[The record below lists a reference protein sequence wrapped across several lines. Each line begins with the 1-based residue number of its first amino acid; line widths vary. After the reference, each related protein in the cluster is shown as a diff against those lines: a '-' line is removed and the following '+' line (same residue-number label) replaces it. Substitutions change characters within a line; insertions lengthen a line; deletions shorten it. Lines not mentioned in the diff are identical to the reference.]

1 MAHSRGR
8 EVTAPR
14 TLAGLLRARA
24 QEHGEKLALH
34 YKEGDEWL
42 ARGWGETWEE
52 ARAVAAALHARG
64 VRSGD
69 GVLLLIPE
77 VRPSVSTLFG
87 VWALGA
93 VPSILG
99 VPYRLADLDAYL
111 EQLRGTAKKLNA
123 KALVLS
129 GMLAGMA
136 GEGSQEGPSL
146 IIADTLVEEGRA
158 SAFQPEPETAP
169 GPCLVQLTSGS
180 TSDPRGVVLSHEKV
194 MLHMASMSQALPSP
208 EHAAAVSWLPLH
220 HDMGLLG
227 GLLFPFFNGFPAHM
241 LSPLDFRQRP
251 FCWLEAMSQFKGTIC
266 AAPPSAYA
274 ICLGLA
280 NRAKES
286 GLDLS
291 AWEVAMIG
299 AEPIS
304 PELLRRFSD
313 RFAPCGFRAEA
324 FFPVYGLAEATV
336 AVTFPRKLASTV
348 VDCVDRAV
356 LEREGRAVPSP
367 MGPGALELTG
377 VGRPIPH
384 TEVRLVDEQDQ
395 PVPERTLGEI
405 LVRSA
410 TVMDGYYREPELTA
424 AAIQEGWLRTGDLGY
439 QADGELFITG
449 RKKELIIKG
458 GHNLIP
464 SILEELTA
472 EVEGVRAGCVA
483 AVGLRSEQRQTEL
496 VYVLAETKLEAEAQ
510 AALGERIRERLR
522 AAGIAIDH
530 VLLVAPGTL
539 PKTTSGKLKR
549 KALAEAIASG
559 QLTGTLA

>member
-1 MAHSRGR
+1 MS
-8 EVTAPR
+8 TPR

-24 QEHGEKLALH
+24 QSQGERLALR
-34 YKEGDEWL
+34 YKEGEQWL
-42 ARGWGETWEE
+42 PRTWSETWEE

-64 VRSGD
+64 VRPGD
-69 GVLLLIPE
+69 GVLLLVPE
-77 VRPSVSTLFG
+77 VRPAVSALFG
-87 VWALGA
+87 AWALGA

-99 VPYRLADLDAYL
+99 VPYRLSDLDAYL
-111 EQLRGTAKKLNA
+111 EQLRATARKLNA

-129 GMLAGMA
+129 GVLAGMA
-136 GEGSQEGPSL
+136 GEGSSEGPAL

-158 SAFQPEPETAP
+158 LPLQPEPDAAP

-180 TSDPRGVVLSHEKV
+180 TSHPRGVVLSHEKV
-194 MLHMASMSQALPSP
+194 MLHMRSMSQALPSP
-208 EHAAAVSWLPLH
+208 AHAVAVSWLPLH

-227 GLLFPFFNGFPAHM
+227 GLLFPFFNDFPAHL

-251 FCWLEAMSQFKGTIC
+251 FSWLETMSQFKGTIC

-274 ICLGLA
+274 ICMGLA
-280 NRAKES
+280 NRAREA

-304 PELLRRFSD
+304 PELLRRFAD

-336 AVTFPRKLASTV
+336 AVTFPEKLAPTV
-348 VDCVDRAV
+348 VDRVDRAT
-356 LEREGRAVPSP
+356 LEREGRAVPCAE
-367 MGPGALELTG
+367 GPGALELTG

-384 TEVRLVDEQDQ
+384 TEVRLMDEREQ
-395 PVPERTLGEI
+395 PVPERVQAEVWVRAATL
-405 LVRSA
+405 
-410 TVMDGYYREPELTA
+410 MDGYYQEPELTA
-424 AAIQEGWLRTGDLGY
+424 ATVREGWLRTGDLGY
-439 QADGELFITG
+439 QAGGSLFITG

-464 SILEELTA
+464 SILEELA
-472 EVEGVRAGCVA
+472 SEVEGVRAGCVA
-483 AVGLRSEQRQTEL
+483 AVGVRSEQRQTEL
-496 VYVLAETKLEAEAQ
+496 AYVLAETKLEQEAQ
-510 AALGERIRERLR
+510 GSLGERIRERLR
-522 AAGIAIDH
+522 AHGITIDH

-539 PKTTSGKLKR
+539 PKTTSGKMKR
-549 KALAEAIASG
+549 RALSEDIAAG
-559 QLTGTLA
+559 RITGTLT

>member
-1 MAHSRGR
+1 M
-8 EVTAPR
+8 TAPR

-24 QEHGEKLALH
+24 QAQGEKLAIR

-42 ARGWGETWEE
+42 SRSWGETWED

-64 VRSGD
+64 VRPGD
-69 GVLLLIPE
+69 GVLLLVPE

-99 VPYRLADLDAYL
+99 VPYRLSDLDAYL
-111 EQLRGTAKKLNA
+111 EQLRGTAKKLDA

-136 GEGSQEGPSL
+136 GEGGGEGPSL

-158 SAFQPEPETAP
+158 ASFQPEPDAAP

-180 TSDPRGVVLSHEKV
+180 TSNPRGVVLSHEKV
-194 MLHMASMSQALPSP
+194 VLHMESMSRALPSP
-208 EHAAAVSWLPLH
+208 AHAMAVSWLPLH

-227 GLLFPFFNGFPAHM
+227 GLLFPFFNNFPAHM

-251 FCWLEAMSQFKGTIC
+251 FCWLEAMSQFRATIC

-274 ICLGLA
+274 ICMGLA
-280 NRAKES
+280 NRAREA

-313 RFAPCGFRAEA
+313 KFAPSGFRAEA

-336 AVTFPRKLASTV
+336 AVTFPEKLAPTV
-348 VDCVDRAV
+348 VDRVDRAT
-356 LEREGRAVPSP
+356 LEREGRAVPCNE
-367 MGPGALELTG
+367 GPGALELTG
-377 VGRPIPH
+377 TGRPIPH
-384 TEVRLVDEQDQ
+384 TEIRLVDERDQ
-395 PVPERTLGEI
+395 AVPERTQGEI

-410 TVMDGYYREPELTA
+410 TLMDGYYREPELTA
-424 AAIQEGWLRTGDLGY
+424 SAVQEGWLRTGDLGY
-439 QADGELFITG
+439 QANGALFITG

-464 SILEELTA
+464 SILEELA
-472 EVEGVRAGCVA
+472 SEVEGVRAGCVA
-483 AVGLRSEQRQTEL
+483 AVGVRSEQRQTEL
-496 VYVLAETKLEAEAQ
+496 AYVLAETKLEAEARG
-510 AALGERIRERLR
+510 ALGERIREQLR
-522 AAGIAIDH
+522 AHGITIDH

-539 PKTTSGKLKR
+539 PKTTSGKIKR
-549 KALAEAIASG
+549 KAISEAIAAG

>member
-1 MAHSRGR
+1 MTEA
-8 EVTAPR
+8 R

-24 QEHGEKLALH
+24 QARGERLALR
-34 YKEGDEWL
+34 YREGDGWH
-42 ARGWGETWEE
+42 ARTWGETWEE

-64 VRSGD
+64 VRPGD

-77 VRPSVSTLFG
+77 VRACVSVLLG
-87 VWALGA
+87 AWALGA

-99 VPYRLADLDAYL
+99 LPYRLAALDAYL
-111 EQLRGTAKKLNA
+111 AQLRTTARRLEA
-123 KALVLS
+123 RALVLS
-129 GMLAGMA
+129 GALAGLTDGQEA
-136 GEGSQEGPSL
+136 EGLPL
-146 IIADTLVEEGRA
+146 LIADTLVEEGRA
-158 SAFQPEPETAP
+158 SPFQPEPDAAP

-194 MLHMASMSQALPSP
+194 LLHLESMSRALPSP
-208 EHAAAVSWLPLH
+208 ANAVAVSWLPLH

-227 GLLFPFFNGFPAHM
+227 GLLFPFFNDFPAHL

-251 FCWLEAMSQFKGTIC
+251 FCWLEAMSQHRATIC

-280 NRAKES
+280 SRAREE

-291 AWEVAMIG
+291 AWEVAMVG

-304 PELLRRFSD
+304 PELLRRFSE

-336 AVTFPRKLASTV
+336 AVTFPEKLAPTV
-348 VDCVDRAV
+348 VDRVDRAV
-356 LEREGRAVPSP
+356 LEREGRAVPCAEEA
-367 MGPGALELTG
+367 GALALTG

-384 TEVRLVDEQDQ
+384 TEVRLVDAQGRH
-395 PVPERTLGEI
+395 VPERTVGEI

-410 TVMDGYYREPELTA
+410 TLMEGYHREPELTA
-424 AAIQEGWLRTGDLGY
+424 SAVQEGWLRTGDLGY
-439 QADGELFITG
+439 LADGNLFITG

-464 SILEELTA
+464 SVLEEHCS
-472 EVEGVRAGCVA
+472 EVEGVRTGCVA
-483 AVGLRSEQRQTEL
+483 AVGLHSEHQQTER
-496 VYVLAETKLEAEAQ
+496 VYVVAETKLPSEAHG
-510 AALGERIRERLR
+510 ALAERLR
-522 AAGIAIDH
+522 EQLRARGIAIDQ

-549 KALAEAIASG
+549 RAIAEAIASG

>member
-1 MAHSRGR
+1 MSGG
-8 EVTAPR
+8 PR
-14 TLAGLLRARA
+14 TLAGLLKARS
-24 QEHGEKLALH
+24 QTQGERLAVR
-34 YKEGDEWL
+34 YKEGEEWL
-42 ARGWGETWEE
+42 SRTWGETWAE

-64 VRSGD
+64 VRPGD

-77 VRPSVSTLFG
+77 VRPAVSTLFG

-99 VPYRLADLDAYL
+99 VPYRLSDLDAYL
-111 EQLRGTAKKLNA
+111 EQLRGTARKLDA

-129 GMLAGMA
+129 SMLAGMA
-136 GEGSQEGPSL
+136 GEGSGNGVSL
-146 IIADTLVEEGRA
+146 IVADSLVEEGRA
-158 SAFQPEPETAP
+158 LPFQPEPDAAP

-180 TSDPRGVVLSHEKV
+180 TSQPRGVVLSHEKV
-194 MLHMASMSQALPSP
+194 MLHMESMSRALPSP
-208 EHAAAVSWLPLH
+208 AHAMAVSWLPLH

-227 GLLFPFFNGFPAHM
+227 GLLFPFFNNFPAHM

-251 FCWLEAMSQFKGTIC
+251 FAWLETMSQFKGTIC

-280 NRAKES
+280 NRAKEA

-304 PELLRRFSD
+304 PDLLRRFSD
-313 RFAPCGFRAEA
+313 KFAPCGFRAES

-336 AVTFPRKLASTV
+336 AVTFPPKLAPTV
-348 VDCVDRAV
+348 VDRVDRAT
-356 LEREGRAVPSP
+356 LEREGRAVPCAE
-367 MGPGALELTG
+367 GPGALELTG

-395 PVPERTLGEI
+395 PVPERTQGEI
-405 LVRSA
+405 LVRAA
-410 TVMDGYYREPELTA
+410 TLMDGYYREPELTA
-424 AAIQEGWLRTGDLGY
+424 SAVQEGWLRTGDLGY
-439 QADGELFITG
+439 QADGTYFITG

-464 SILEELTA
+464 SILEELA
-472 EVEGVRAGCVA
+472 SEVEGVRAGCVA
-483 AVGLRSEQRQTEL
+483 AVGVRSEQRQTEMA
-496 VYVLAETKLEAEAQ
+496 YVLAETKLEAEAQ
-510 AALGERIRERLR
+510 SKLGERIRERLR
-522 AAGIAIDH
+522 AHGIAIDH

-539 PKTTSGKLKR
+539 PKTTSGKIKR
-549 KALAEAIASG
+549 RAISEAIAAG
-559 QLTGTLA
+559 QLPGTLA

>member
-1 MAHSRGR
+1 M
-8 EVTAPR
+8 TAPR
-14 TLAGLLRARA
+14 TLAGLLRSRA
-24 QEHGEKLALH
+24 QAHGEKLAIR

-42 ARGWGETWEE
+42 SRSWSETWTE
-52 ARAVAAALHARG
+52 ARAVAAALYARG
-64 VRSGD
+64 VRPGD
-69 GVLLLIPE
+69 GVMMLIPE

-99 VPYRLADLDAYL
+99 VPYRLADLDSYL
-111 EQLRGTAKKLNA
+111 EQLRSTAKKLDA

-136 GEGSQEGPSL
+136 GESGGDGPQL
-146 IIADTLVEEGRA
+146 IIADSLVEDGQA
-158 SAFQPEPETAP
+158 LAFQPEPDAAP

-180 TSDPRGVVLSHEKV
+180 TTHPRGVVLSHEKV
-194 MLHMASMSQALPSP
+194 MLHMESMSRALPSP
-208 EHAAAVSWLPLH
+208 EHAMAVSWLPLH

-227 GLLFPFFNGFPAHM
+227 GLLFPFYNDFPAHM

-251 FCWLEAMSQFKGTIC
+251 FCWLEAMSQFRGTIC

-274 ICLGLA
+274 ICMSLA
-280 NRAKES
+280 NRAREA

-304 PELLRRFSD
+304 PDLLRRFSD
-313 RFAPCGFRAEA
+313 KFAPCGYRAEA

-336 AVTFPRKLASTV
+336 AVTFPEKLAPTV
-348 VDCVDRAV
+348 VDRVDRAV
-356 LEREGRAVPSP
+356 LEREGRAVPCEE
-367 MGPGALELTG
+367 GPNSLELTG

-384 TEVRLVDEQDQ
+384 TEVRLLDEQGQ
-395 PVPERTLGEI
+395 PVPERTQGEI
-405 LVRSA
+405 FVRSA
-410 TVMDGYYREPELTA
+410 TLMDGYYREPELTA
-424 AAIQEGWLRTGDLGY
+424 SALQEGWLRTGDLGY
-439 QADGELFITG
+439 QAQGSFFITG

-464 SILEELTA
+464 SILEEIAST
-472 EVEGVRAGCVA
+472 VEGVRAGCVA
-483 AVGLRSEQRQTEL
+483 AVGVRSEQRQTEL
-496 VYVLAETKLEAEAQ
+496 AYVLAETKLEAEARG
-510 AALGERIRERLR
+510 ALGERIREQLR
-522 AAGIAIDH
+522 AHGITIDH

-539 PKTTSGKLKR
+539 PKTTSGKIKR
-549 KALAEAIASG
+549 KATSDAIAAG

>member
-1 MAHSRGR
+1 MSP
-8 EVTAPR
+8 PR

-24 QEHGEKLALH
+24 QAHGETLALR
-34 YKEGDEWL
+34 YKEAEGW
-42 ARGWGETWEE
+42 RPRTWGETWEE

-64 VRSGD
+64 VRPGD
-69 GVLLLIPE
+69 GVLLLVPE
-77 VRPSVSTLFG
+77 VHAAVSTLFG

-99 VPYRLADLDAYL
+99 VPYRLADLEAYL
-111 EQLRGTAKKLNA
+111 EQLRSTARKLDA

-129 GMLAGMA
+129 GVLAGMA
-136 GEGSQEGPSL
+136 GEGEGVPL
-146 IIADTLVEEGRA
+146 IVADTLVEEGRG
-158 SAFQPEPETAP
+158 SAFQPEPDAAP

-180 TSDPRGVVLSHEKV
+180 TSHPRGVVLSHERV
-194 MLHMASMSQALPSP
+194 MLHMAAMSQTLPSP
-208 EHAAAVSWLPLH
+208 AHAAAVSWLPLH

-227 GLLFPFFNGFPAHM
+227 GLLFPFFNDFPAHL

-251 FCWLEAMSQFKGTIC
+251 FCWLEAMSEFRATIC

-280 NRAKES
+280 SRAREA

-313 RFAPCGFRAEA
+313 AFSPCGFRAEA

-336 AVTFPRKLASTV
+336 AVTFPDKLAPTV
-348 VDCVDRAV
+348 VDRVDRAT
-356 LEREGRAVPSP
+356 LEREGRAVPCAP
-367 MGPGALELTG
+367 GPGALELTG
-377 VGRPIPH
+377 VGREIPH
-384 TEVRLVDEQDQ
+384 TELRLVDEQER
-395 PVPERTLGEI
+395 PVPERTQGEI

-410 TVMDGYYREPELTA
+410 TLMEGYYREPELTA
-424 AAIQEGWLRTGDLGY
+424 AAVREGWLRTGDLGY
-439 QADGELFITG
+439 QANGSLFITG

-464 SILEELTA
+464 SILEELA
-472 EVEGVRAGCVA
+472 SEVEGVRAGCVA
-483 AVGLRSEQRQTEL
+483 AVGVRSEQRQTEL
-496 VYVLAETKLEAEAQ
+496 AYVLAETKLEPEARG
-510 AALGERIRERLR
+510 ALGERIRERLR
-522 AAGIAIDH
+522 AHGIAIDH
-530 VLLVAPGTL
+530 VLLVAPGSL

-549 KALAEAIASG
+549 RAITEAIASG

>member
-1 MAHSRGR
+1 M
-8 EVTAPR
+8 TAPR

-24 QEHGEKLALH
+24 QAHGGKLALR
-34 YKEGDEWL
+34 YKEGEEWL
-42 ARGWGETWEE
+42 ARSWGETWEE

-77 VRPSVSTLFG
+77 VRPAVSTLFG

-136 GEGSQEGPSL
+136 GEGSQDELSL

-158 SAFQPEPETAP
+158 STFQPEPDAAL

-208 EHAAAVSWLPLH
+208 EHAVAVSWLPLH

-227 GLLFPFFNGFPAHM
+227 GLLFPFFNDFPAHL

-280 NRAKES
+280 NRAREA

-336 AVTFPRKLASTV
+336 AVTFPRKLAPTV

-367 MGPGALELTG
+367 LGPGALELTG

-384 TEVRLVDEQDQ
+384 TEVRLVDEQGQ

-405 LVRSA
+405 LVRSE

-424 AAIQEGWLRTGDLGY
+424 AALHEGWLRTGDLGY

-483 AVGLRSEQRQTEL
+483 AVGVRSEQRQTEL
-496 VYVLAETKLEAEAQ
+496 AYVLAETKLEAEAQ

-549 KALAEAIASG
+549 KALSDAIASG

>member
-1 MAHSRGR
+1 
-8 EVTAPR
+8 VTASR
-14 TLAGLLRARA
+14 TLAGLLRSRA
-24 QEHGEKLALH
+24 QAHGEKLAIR

-42 ARGWGETWEE
+42 SRSWSETWEE

-64 VRSGD
+64 VRPGD
-69 GVLLLIPE
+69 GVMLLIPE
-77 VRPSVSTLFG
+77 VRPAVSTLFG

-99 VPYRLADLDAYL
+99 VPYRLADLDSYL
-111 EQLRGTAKKLNA
+111 EQLRSTAKKLDA
-123 KALVLS
+123 KVLVLS
-129 GMLAGMA
+129 EMLAGMA
-136 GEGSQEGPSL
+136 GESSGDGPSL
-146 IIADTLVEEGRA
+146 IIANSLVEDGRA
-158 SAFQPEPETAP
+158 LAFRPEPDAAP

-180 TSDPRGVVLSHEKV
+180 TSQPRGVVLSHEKV
-194 MLHMASMSQALPSP
+194 MLHMESMSRALPSP
-208 EHAAAVSWLPLH
+208 AHAMAVSWLPLH

-227 GLLFPFFNGFPAHM
+227 GLLFPFYNDFPAHM

-251 FCWLEAMSQFKGTIC
+251 FSWLEAMSQFRGTIC

-274 ICLGLA
+274 ICLSLA
-280 NRAKES
+280 NRAREA

-304 PELLRRFSD
+304 PDLLRRFSD
-313 RFAPCGFRAEA
+313 KFAPCGFRAEA

-336 AVTFPRKLASTV
+336 AVTFPEKLAPTV
-348 VDCVDRAV
+348 VDRVDRAA
-356 LEREGRAVPSP
+356 LEREGRAVPCEE
-367 MGPGALELTG
+367 GPGSMELTG
-377 VGRPIPH
+377 VGRPIAH

-395 PVPERTLGEI
+395 LVPERTQGEL

-410 TVMDGYYREPELTA
+410 TLMEGYYREPELTA
-424 AAIQEGWLRTGDLGY
+424 SALQEGWLRTGDLGY
-439 QADGELFITG
+439 QAKGSFFITG

-464 SILEELTA
+464 SILEELAST
-472 EVEGVRAGCVA
+472 VEGVRAGCVA
-483 AVGLRSEQRQTEL
+483 AVGVRSEQRQTEL
-496 VYVLAETKLEAEAQ
+496 AYVLAETKLEAEGRG
-510 AALGERIRERLR
+510 ALGERIREQLR
-522 AAGIAIDH
+522 AHGIAIDH

-539 PKTTSGKLKR
+539 PKTTSGKIKR
-549 KALAEAIASG
+549 KAIADAIAAG

>member
-1 MAHSRGR
+1 M
-8 EVTAPR
+8 TAPR

-24 QEHGEKLALH
+24 QAHGERLAIR
-34 YKEGDEWL
+34 YKEGDAWL
-42 ARGWGETWEE
+42 SRSWSETWEE

-64 VRSGD
+64 VRPGD
-69 GVLLLIPE
+69 GVMMLVPD

-99 VPYRLADLDAYL
+99 VPYRLADLDSYL
-111 EQLRGTAKKLNA
+111 EQLRSTAKKLDA

-129 GMLAGMA
+129 EMLAGMA
-136 GEGSQEGPSL
+136 SGSSGEGPTL

-158 SAFQPEPETAP
+158 SSFQPEPDAAP
-169 GPCLVQLTSGS
+169 GPCVVQLTSGS
-180 TSDPRGVVLSHEKV
+180 TSHPRGVVLSHEKV
-194 MLHMASMSQALPSP
+194 MLHMESMSRALPSP
-208 EHAAAVSWLPLH
+208 AHAVAVSWLPLH

-227 GLLFPFFNGFPAHM
+227 GLLFPFFNDFPAHM

-251 FCWLEAMSQFKGTIC
+251 FSWLEAMSQFRATIC

-274 ICLGLA
+274 ICMALA
-280 NRAKES
+280 NRAREA

-324 FFPVYGLAEATV
+324 FFPVYGLAETTV
-336 AVTFPRKLASTV
+336 AVTFPEKLAPTV
-348 VDCVDRAV
+348 VDRVDRAL
-356 LEREGRAVPSP
+356 LEREGRAVPCEE
-367 MGPGALELTG
+367 GPGALELTG

-395 PVPERTLGEI
+395 PVPERTQGEV

-410 TVMDGYYREPELTA
+410 TLMDGYYREPELTA
-424 AAIQEGWLRTGDLGY
+424 SAVREGWLRTGDLGY
-439 QADGELFITG
+439 QAQGSLFITG

-464 SILEELTA
+464 SILEELA
-472 EVEGVRAGCVA
+472 SAVEGVRAGCVA
-483 AVGLRSEQRQTEL
+483 AVGVRSEQRQTEL
-496 VYVLAETKLEAEAQ
+496 AYVLAETKLEPEAQ
-510 AALGERIRERLR
+510 GSLGFRIREHLR
-522 AAGIAIDH
+522 AHGIAIDH
-530 VLLVAPGTL
+530 VLLVPPGTL

-549 KALAEAIASG
+549 KAISEAIAAG
-559 QLTGTLA
+559 QLTGTLV

>member
-1 MAHSRGR
+1 
-8 EVTAPR
+8 VTAPR

-24 QEHGEKLALH
+24 QEHGEKLALR
-34 YKEGDEWL
+34 YKEGEEWL
-42 ARGWGETWEE
+42 PRTWGETWEE

-64 VRSGD
+64 VRPGD
-69 GVLLLIPE
+69 GVLLLVPE
-77 VRPSVSTLFG
+77 VRPSVSTLVG

-111 EQLRGTAKKLNA
+111 EQLRGTAKKLDA

-136 GEGSQEGPSL
+136 GESHEGPSL

-158 SAFQPEPETAP
+158 SPFQPEPEAAP

-194 MLHMASMSQALPSP
+194 MLHMESMSRALPSP
-208 EHAAAVSWLPLH
+208 EHAVAVSWLPLH

-227 GLLFPFFNGFPAHM
+227 GLLFPFFNDFPAHM

-251 FCWLEAMSQFKGTIC
+251 FCWLEAMSQFRGTIC

-280 NRAKES
+280 NRAREA

-336 AVTFPRKLASTV
+336 AVTFPEKLASTV
-348 VDCVDRAV
+348 VDCVDRVV
-356 LEREGRAVPSP
+356 LEREGRAVPCP
-367 MGPGALELTG
+367 EGPGALALTG
-377 VGRPIPH
+377 VGQPIPH
-384 TEVRLVDEQDQ
+384 TQVRLVDEQDRQ
-395 PVPERTLGEI
+395 VPERTLGEI

-410 TVMDGYYREPELTA
+410 TLMDGYYREPELTA
-424 AAIQEGWLRTGDLGY
+424 AAVQEGWLRTGDLGY
-439 QADGELFITG
+439 QANGRLFITG

-472 EVEGVRAGCVA
+472 EVDGVRAGCVA
-483 AVGLRSEQRQTEL
+483 AVGIRSEQRQTEL

-510 AALGERIRERLR
+510 VTLAERIRERLR
-522 AAGIAIDH
+522 AAGIAVDH

-539 PKTTSGKLKR
+539 PKTTSGKMKR
-549 KALAEAIASG
+549 KALSEAIATG
-559 QLTGTLA
+559 QLAGTLA

>member
-1 MAHSRGR
+1 MS
-8 EVTAPR
+8 APR

-24 QEHGEKLALH
+24 QSQGDKLAIR
-34 YKEGDEWL
+34 YKEEDGWL
-42 ARGWGETWEE
+42 PRTWGETWEE
-52 ARAVAAALHARG
+52 ARAVAAALHSRG
-64 VRSGD
+64 VRPGD
-69 GVLLLIPE
+69 GVLLLVPE
-77 VRPSVSTLFG
+77 VHASVSTLFG

-111 EQLRGTAKKLNA
+111 EQLRSTARKLDA
-123 KALVLS
+123 RALVLS
-129 GMLAGMA
+129 GALAGMA
-136 GEGSQEGPSL
+136 SEDESL
-146 IIADTLVEEGRA
+146 PLIVADTLVQEGRGTT
-158 SAFQPEPETAP
+158 FRPEPDAAL

-180 TSDPRGVVLSHEKV
+180 TSHPRGVVLSHQRV
-194 MLHMASMSQALPSP
+194 MLHMAAMSQALPSP
-208 EHAAAVSWLPLH
+208 ANAAAVSWLPLH

-227 GLLFPFFNGFPAHM
+227 GLLFPLFNNFPAHL

-251 FCWLEAMSQFKGTIC
+251 FCWLEAMSQFRATIC

-280 NRAKES
+280 NRAKEA

-313 RFAPCGFRAEA
+313 RFLPCGFRAEA

-336 AVTFPRKLASTV
+336 AVTFPEKLAPTV
-348 VDCVDRAV
+348 VDRVDRAT
-356 LEREGRAVPSP
+356 LEREGRAVPST
-367 MGPGALELTG
+367 GGLGALELTG

-384 TEVRLVDEQDQ
+384 TGLRLVDENEQ
-395 PVPERTLGEI
+395 PVPERTQGEI

-410 TVMDGYYREPELTA
+410 TLMEGYYREPELTA
-424 AAIQEGWLRTGDLGY
+424 ACLQKGWLRTGDLGY
-439 QADGELFITG
+439 LANGTLFITG

-464 SILEELTA
+464 SILEEIA
-472 EVEGVRAGCVA
+472 SEVEGVRAGCVA
-483 AVGLRSEQRQTEL
+483 AVGVRSEHRQTEQ
-496 VYVLAETKLEAEAQ
+496 VYVLAETKLEPEAQ
-510 AALGERIRERLR
+510 GPLGESIRERLR
-522 AAGIAIDH
+522 AHGIAIDY
-530 VLLVAPGTL
+530 VLLVAPGLL

-549 KALAEAIASG
+549 RAISEAIASG
-559 QLTGTLA
+559 QLTGTRV

>member
-1 MAHSRGR
+1 
-8 EVTAPR
+8 
-14 TLAGLLRARA
+14 
-24 QEHGEKLALH
+24 
-34 YKEGDEWL
+34 
-42 ARGWGETWEE
+42 
-52 ARAVAAALHARG
+52 
-64 VRSGD
+64 
-69 GVLLLIPE
+69 VLLLVPE

-111 EQLRGTAKKLNA
+111 EQLRGTAKKLDA

-136 GEGSQEGPSL
+136 GEGHHEGLSL
-146 IIADTLVEEGRA
+146 IIADSLVEEGRA
-158 SAFQPEPETAP
+158 SPFQPEPESAP

-180 TSDPRGVVLSHEKV
+180 TSDPRGVVLSYEKV
-194 MLHMASMSQALPSP
+194 MLHMESMSRALPSP

-227 GLLFPFFNGFPAHM
+227 GLLFPFFNDFPAHM

-251 FCWLEAMSQFKGTIC
+251 FCWLEAMSQFRGTIC

-280 NRAKES
+280 NRAREA

-304 PELLRRFSD
+304 PDLLRRFSD
-313 RFAPCGFRAEA
+313 RFAPCGFRAQA

-336 AVTFPRKLASTV
+336 AVTFPEKLAPTV

-356 LEREGRAVPSP
+356 LEREGRAVPCP
-367 MGPGALELTG
+367 EGPGALALTG

-384 TEVRLVDEQDQ
+384 TEVRLVDEQGQ
-395 PVPERTLGEI
+395 RVPERTLGEI

-410 TVMDGYYREPELTA
+410 TLMEGYYREPELTA
-424 AAIQEGWLRTGDLGY
+424 AAVQEGWLRTGDLGY
-439 QADGELFITG
+439 QADGRLFITG

-472 EVEGVRAGCVA
+472 EVDGVRAGCVA

-510 AALGERIRERLR
+510 VALGERIRERLR

-539 PKTTSGKLKR
+539 PKTTSGKMRR
-549 KALAEAIASG
+549 KALSEAIAAG
-559 QLTGTLA
+559 QLTGTLV

>member
-1 MAHSRGR
+1 MSGS
-8 EVTAPR
+8 R
-14 TLAGLLRARA
+14 TLAGLLRSRA
-24 QEHGEKLALH
+24 QAEGGKLAIR
-34 YKEGDEWL
+34 YKEGDAWL
-42 ARGWGETWEE
+42 SRSWGETWEE

-64 VRSGD
+64 VRPGD
-69 GVLLLIPE
+69 GVLLLVPE

-99 VPYRLADLDAYL
+99 VPYRLADLDSYL
-111 EQLRGTAKKLNA
+111 EQLRITAKKLDA

-129 GMLAGMA
+129 GMLAEMA
-136 GEGSQEGPSL
+136 GDSGGEGLAL
-146 IIADTLVEEGRA
+146 IIADSLVEEGRA
-158 SAFQPEPETAP
+158 SSFQPEPEAAP
-169 GPCLVQLTSGS
+169 GPCVVQLTSGS
-180 TSDPRGVVLSHEKV
+180 TSNPRGVVLSHEKV
-194 MLHMASMSQALPSP
+194 MLHMESMSRALPSP
-208 EHAAAVSWLPLH
+208 AHAVAVSWLPLH

-227 GLLFPFFNGFPAHM
+227 GLLFPFFNDFPAHM

-251 FCWLEAMSQFKGTIC
+251 FCWLETMSQFRGTIC

-274 ICLGLA
+274 ICMGLA
-280 NRAKES
+280 NRAREA

-313 RFAPCGFRAEA
+313 KFAPCGFRAEA

-336 AVTFPRKLASTV
+336 AVTFPEKLAPTV
-348 VDCVDRAV
+348 VDHVDRVA
-356 LEREGRAVPSP
+356 LEREGRALPCEAVPGSL
-367 MGPGALELTG
+367 GLTG

-395 PVPERTLGEI
+395 SVPERTQGEI

-410 TVMDGYYREPELTA
+410 TLMDGYYREPELTSA
-424 AAIQEGWLRTGDLGY
+424 AVQEGWLRTGDVGY
-439 QADGELFITG
+439 QAKGSLFITG

-464 SILEELTA
+464 SILEEIAST
-472 EVEGVRAGCVA
+472 VEGVRAGCVA
-483 AVGLRSEQRQTEL
+483 AVGVRSEQRQTEL
-496 VYVLAETKLEAEAQ
+496 AYVLAETKLEAEAQ
-510 AALGERIRERLR
+510 VALGERIREQLR
-522 AAGIAIDH
+522 AHGITIDH
-530 VLLVAPGTL
+530 VMLVAAGAL

-549 KALAEAIASG
+549 KAISEAIASG

>member
-1 MAHSRGR
+1 M
-8 EVTAPR
+8 TAPR
-14 TLAGLLRARA
+14 TLAGLLRSRA
-24 QEHGEKLALH
+24 QSQGERLAIR
-34 YKEGDEWL
+34 YKEGEEWL
-42 ARGWGETWEE
+42 PRTWGETWEE

-64 VRSGD
+64 VRPGE
-69 GVLLLIPE
+69 GVLLLVPE
-77 VRPSVSTLFG
+77 VRPSVSTLLG

-111 EQLRGTAKKLNA
+111 EQLRSTAKKLDA

-129 GMLAGMA
+129 EMLAGMA
-136 GEGSQEGPSL
+136 GEGSGEGPAL

-158 SAFQPEPETAP
+158 SAFQPEPDAAP

-180 TSDPRGVVLSHEKV
+180 TSHPRGVVLSHEKV
-194 MLHMASMSQALPSP
+194 MLHMESMSRALPSP
-208 EHAAAVSWLPLH
+208 AHAMAVSWLPLH

-227 GLLFPFFNGFPAHM
+227 GLLFPFFNNFPAHM

-251 FCWLEAMSQFKGTIC
+251 FSWLEAMSQFKGTIC

-280 NRAKES
+280 NRAREA

-299 AEPIS
+299 AEPVS

-313 RFAPCGFRAEA
+313 RFGPCGFRPET

-336 AVTFPRKLASTV
+336 AVTFPEKLARTV
-348 VDCVDRAV
+348 VDCVDRSV
-356 LEREGRAVPSP
+356 LESEGRAVPCP
-367 MGPGALELTG
+367 EGPGALELTG
-377 VGRPIPH
+377 AGRPIPH
-384 TEVRLVDEQDQ
+384 TEVRLVDEQDR
-395 PVPERTLGEI
+395 PVPERTQGEI

-410 TVMDGYYREPELTA
+410 TLMEGYYREPELTTA
-424 AAIQEGWLRTGDLGY
+424 ALQEGWLRTGDLGY
-439 QADGELFITG
+439 QANGALFITG

-464 SILEELTA
+464 SLLEEIA
-472 EVEGVRAGCVA
+472 SEVEGVRAGCVA
-483 AVGLRSEQRQTEL
+483 AVGVRSEQRQTEL
-496 VYVLAETKLEAEAQ
+496 AYVLAETKLEPEARGV
-510 AALGERIRERLR
+510 LGERIRERLR
-522 AAGIAIDH
+522 AHGIAIDH

-539 PKTTSGKLKR
+539 AKTTSGKMKR
-549 KALAEAIASG
+549 RAIADAITAG
-559 QLTGTLA
+559 QLTGTLT

>member
-1 MAHSRGR
+1 
-8 EVTAPR
+8 VTGSR
-14 TLAGLLRARA
+14 TLAGLLRKRA
-24 QEHGEKLALH
+24 QAQGDKLALR
-34 YKEGDEWL
+34 YKEGEEWL
-42 ARGWGETWEE
+42 PRTWGETWEE
-52 ARAVAAALHARG
+52 ARAVAAALYARG
-64 VRSGD
+64 VRPGD

-77 VRPSVSTLFG
+77 LRPSVSTLFG

-99 VPYRLADLDAYL
+99 VPYRLSDLDAYL
-111 EQLRGTAKKLNA
+111 EQLRSTAKKLDA

-129 GMLAGMA
+129 SMLAGMA
-136 GEGSQEGPSL
+136 GENSGAGPSL
-146 IIADTLVEEGRA
+146 IVADTLVEEGRA
-158 SAFQPEPETAP
+158 HPYQPEPDAAP
-169 GPCLVQLTSGS
+169 GPCIVQLTSGS
-180 TSDPRGVVLSHEKV
+180 TSQPRGVLLSHEKV
-194 MLHMASMSQALPSP
+194 MLHMESMSRALPSP
-208 EHAAAVSWLPLH
+208 EHAMAVSWLPLH

-227 GLLFPFFNGFPAHM
+227 GLLFPFFNNFPAHM

-251 FCWLEAMSQFKGTIC
+251 FSWLEAMSRFRGTIC

-280 NRAKES
+280 NRAREA

-313 RFAPCGFRAEA
+313 KFAPCGFRPEA

-336 AVTFPRKLASTV
+336 AVTFPEKLAPTV
-348 VDCVDRAV
+348 VDRVDRAV
-356 LEREGRAVPSP
+356 LESEGRAVPCP
-367 MGPGALELTG
+367 EGPAALELTG
-377 VGRPIPH
+377 TGRPIPH
-384 TEVRLVDEQDQ
+384 TEVRLVDEQDR
-395 PVPERTLGEI
+395 PVPERTQGEI

-410 TVMDGYYREPELTA
+410 TLMDGYYREPELTEA
-424 AAIQEGWLRTGDLGY
+424 AVQEGWLRTGDLGY
-439 QADGELFITG
+439 QANGALFITG

-464 SILEELTA
+464 SILEEIA
-472 EVEGVRAGCVA
+472 SDVEGVRAGCVA
-483 AVGLRSEQRQTEL
+483 AVGVRSEQRQTETA
-496 VYVLAETKLEAEAQ
+496 YVLAETKLEPDARGL
-510 AALGERIRERLR
+510 LGERIRERLR
-522 AAGIAIDH
+522 AHGIAIDH

-539 PKTTSGKLKR
+539 PKTTSGKIKR
-549 KALAEAIASG
+549 RAISEAIAAG

>member
-1 MAHSRGR
+1 MS
-8 EVTAPR
+8 TPR
-14 TLAGLLRARA
+14 TLAGLLRERA
-24 QEHGEKLALH
+24 QAHGERLAIR
-34 YKEGDEWL
+34 YKEGEGWL
-42 ARGWGETWEE
+42 ARSWGETWEE

-64 VRSGD
+64 VRPGD
-69 GVLLLIPE
+69 GVLLLVPE
-77 VRPSVSTLFG
+77 VRPAVSTLMG

-111 EQLRGTAKKLNA
+111 EQLRGTAARLHA
-123 KALVLS
+123 RALVLS
-129 GMLAGMA
+129 GALAGMA
-136 GEGSQEGPSL
+136 GEGEGLSL
-146 IIADTLVEEGRA
+146 LVADTLVEEGRA
-158 SAFQPEPETAP
+158 STFQPEPEAAP

-180 TSDPRGVVLSHEKV
+180 TSHPRGVVLSHEKV
-194 MLHMASMSQALPSP
+194 MLHMESMSRALPSP
-208 EHAAAVSWLPLH
+208 GHAVAVSWLPLH

-227 GLLFPFFNGFPAHM
+227 GLLFPFCNDFPAHM

-251 FCWLEAMSQFKGTIC
+251 FCWLEAMSQFHATIC

-274 ICLGLA
+274 LCLGLA
-280 NRAKES
+280 SRAREA

-304 PELLRRFSD
+304 PELLRRFSA

-336 AVTFPRKLASTV
+336 AVTFPDKLAPTV
-348 VDCVDRAV
+348 VERVERAT
-356 LEREGRAVPSP
+356 LEREGRAVPCAE
-367 MGPGALELTG
+367 GPGALELTG

-384 TEVRLVDEQDQ
+384 TEVRLVDEQGR
-395 PVPERTLGEI
+395 PVSERVQGEV

-410 TVMDGYYREPELTA
+410 TLMDGYYGEPELTA
-424 AAIQEGWLRTGDLGY
+424 AALQEGWLRTGDLGY
-439 QADGELFITG
+439 QVDGRLFITG

-464 SILEELTA
+464 SILEELA
-472 EVEGVRAGCVA
+472 SEVEGVRAGCVA
-483 AVGLRSEQRQTEL
+483 AVGVRSEQRQTEL
-496 VYVLAETKLEAEAQ
+496 VYVLAETKVEPEAHG
-510 AALGERIRERLR
+510 ALGVRIRERLR
-522 AAGIAIDH
+522 AHGITLDH

-549 KALAEAIASG
+549 AAIAEALKAG
-559 QLTGTLA
+559 QVPGTLA

>member
-1 MAHSRGR
+1 MSG
-8 EVTAPR
+8 PR
-14 TLAGLLRARA
+14 TLAGVLRARA
-24 QEHGEKLALH
+24 QSQGERLAIR
-34 YKEGDEWL
+34 YKEGEEWL
-42 ARGWGETWEE
+42 PRTWSETWEE

-64 VRSGD
+64 VRPGD
-69 GVLLLIPE
+69 GVLLLVPE
-77 VRPSVSTLFG
+77 VRPAVSALFG

-99 VPYRLADLDAYL
+99 VPYRLSDLDAYL
-111 EQLRGTAKKLNA
+111 EQLRGTARKLNA

-129 GMLAGMA
+129 GVLASMA
-136 GEGSQEGPSL
+136 GEGTADGPSL
-146 IIADTLVEEGRA
+146 IIADTLVEEGRGLP
-158 SAFQPEPETAP
+158 FQPEPDAAP

-180 TSDPRGVVLSHEKV
+180 TSNPRGVVLSHEKV
-194 MLHMASMSQALPSP
+194 MLHMESMSRALPSP
-208 EHAAAVSWLPLH
+208 AHAVAVSWLPLH

-227 GLLFPFFNGFPAHM
+227 GLLFPFFNNFPAHM

-251 FCWLEAMSQFKGTIC
+251 FSWLEAMSQFKGTIC

-274 ICLGLA
+274 ICMGLA
-280 NRAKES
+280 GRAREA

-313 RFAPCGFRAEA
+313 KFAPCGFRAEA

-336 AVTFPRKLASTV
+336 AVTFPEKLAPTV
-348 VDCVDRAV
+348 VDRVDRAT
-356 LEREGRAVPSP
+356 LERIGHALPSAE
-367 MGPGALELTG
+367 GPGALEITG

-384 TEVRLVDEQDQ
+384 TEVRLVDEREQ
-395 PVPERTLGEI
+395 PVPERVQGEV

-410 TVMDGYYREPELTA
+410 TLMDGYYEEPELTA
-424 AAIQEGWLRTGDLGY
+424 AAVQEGWLRTGDLGY
-439 QADGELFITG
+439 QAGGSLFITG

-464 SILEELTA
+464 SILEELA
-472 EVEGVRAGCVA
+472 SEVEGVRAGCVA
-483 AVGLRSEQRQTEL
+483 AVGVRSEQRQTEMA
-496 VYVLAETKLEAEAQ
+496 YVLAETKLEQEARG
-510 AALGERIRERLR
+510 ALGERIREKLR
-522 AAGIAIDH
+522 AHGITIDH

-539 PKTTSGKLKR
+539 PKTTSGKIKR
-549 KALAEAIASG
+549 RAISEAIAAG

>member
-1 MAHSRGR
+1 M
-8 EVTAPR
+8 TAPR

-24 QEHGEKLALH
+24 QAQGEKLAIR

-42 ARGWGETWEE
+42 SRSWSETWEE

-64 VRSGD
+64 VRPGD
-69 GVLLLIPE
+69 GVLLLVPE
-77 VRPSVSTLFG
+77 VRPAVSTLFG

-111 EQLRGTAKKLNA
+111 EQLRSTAKKLDA

-129 GMLAGMA
+129 GMLAEMA
-136 GEGSQEGPSL
+136 GEGGGDGPSL
-146 IIADTLVEEGRA
+146 IIADALVEEGRA
-158 SAFQPEPETAP
+158 ASFQPEPDAAP

-180 TSDPRGVVLSHEKV
+180 TSNPRGVVLSHEKV
-194 MLHMASMSQALPSP
+194 MLHMESMSRALPSP
-208 EHAAAVSWLPLH
+208 AHAMAVSWLPLH

-227 GLLFPFFNGFPAHM
+227 GLLFPFFNNFPAHM

-251 FCWLEAMSQFKGTIC
+251 FCWLEAMSQFRATIC

-274 ICLGLA
+274 ICMALA
-280 NRAKES
+280 NRAREAK
-286 GLDLS
+286 LDLS

-313 RFAPCGFRAEA
+313 KFAPCGFRAEA

-336 AVTFPRKLASTV
+336 AVTFPEKLAPTV
-348 VDCVDRAV
+348 VDRVDRAK
-356 LEREGRAVPSP
+356 LEREGRAMPCEE
-367 MGPGALELTG
+367 GPGALELTG
-377 VGRPIPH
+377 VGRTIPH
-384 TEVRLVDEQDQ
+384 TEIRLVDEKDQ
-395 PVPERTLGEI
+395 LVPERTQGEI

-410 TVMDGYYREPELTA
+410 TLMDGYYREPELTA
-424 AAIQEGWLRTGDLGY
+424 SCLQEGWLRTGDLGY
-439 QADGELFITG
+439 QANGALFITG

-464 SILEELTA
+464 SILEELA
-472 EVEGVRAGCVA
+472 SEVEGVRAGCVA
-483 AVGLRSEQRQTEL
+483 AVGVRSEQRQTEL
-496 VYVLAETKLEAEAQ
+496 AYVLAETKLEVEAQ
-510 AALGERIRERLR
+510 GALAERIRERLR
-522 AAGIAIDH
+522 AHGITIDH

-539 PKTTSGKLKR
+539 PKTTSGKIKR
-549 KALAEAIASG
+549 KAISDAIAAG

>member
-1 MAHSRGR
+1 M
-8 EVTAPR
+8 TAPR
-14 TLAGLLRARA
+14 TLAGLLRARS

-42 ARGWGETWEE
+42 ARSWGETWEE
-52 ARAVAAALHARG
+52 VRAVAAALHARG
-64 VRSGD
+64 VRPGD

-77 VRPSVSTLFG
+77 VRPSVSTLLG

-158 SAFQPEPETAP
+158 STFQPEPDAAP

-208 EHAAAVSWLPLH
+208 EHAVAVSWLPLH

-227 GLLFPFFNGFPAHM
+227 GLLFPFFNNFPAHM

-280 NRAKES
+280 NRAKEA

-313 RFAPCGFRAEA
+313 RLAPCGFRAEA

-336 AVTFPRKLASTV
+336 AVTFPRKLAPTV

-424 AAIQEGWLRTGDLGY
+424 AAIRESWLRTGDLGY
-439 QADGELFITG
+439 QADGALFITG

-510 AALGERIRERLR
+510 VALGERIRERLR
-522 AAGIAIDH
+522 SAGIAIDH

-539 PKTTSGKLKR
+539 PKTTSGKMKR